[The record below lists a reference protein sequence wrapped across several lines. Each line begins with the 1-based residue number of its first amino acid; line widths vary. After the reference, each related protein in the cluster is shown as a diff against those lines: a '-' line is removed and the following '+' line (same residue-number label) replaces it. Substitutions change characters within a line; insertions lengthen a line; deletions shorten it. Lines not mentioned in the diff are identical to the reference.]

1 MYSLINTPTLLKVNT
16 MPCQFTADFS
26 KTKNALN
33 YIKKIIG
40 MHDLNDL
47 DDKFHK
53 ICIIYTN
60 NSLEETR
67 MWKTRASTHLKEL
80 NIWTLSSKSDSTF
93 NNLATIQEG
102 LLSIKDINN
111 LPDVIIMC
119 GHDKRANDMVTLI
132 QRFENQIKFHNSI
145 NKAPIFE
152 IFFDEADKQLSIITK
167 FLRSNIIRRI
177 DGQEGSLV
185 SIMFIS
191 ATLYDNFWKML
202 KNEGINSGLDFS
214 WLTESMESIAYE
226 KGFTNFDDY
235 FQELLNQYRKIS
247 DHNQIQYNNQTQVP
261 LDYVKGCYNIL
272 EKYVKINKKPFTV
285 YAPAKNTVKSHNEM
299 SEFFTSNNC
308 VCLVHNG
315 TFKEFRFPNKS
326 VITIDD
332 FRKKYNITGEF
343 FDVLIKFRKEYP
355 DFNLAITGHNT
366 IERGITFNT
375 LGFQFTHCILS
386 SYHSNHL
393 ETLLQMLGRNDGDV
407 KYVGIFNIIS
417 TQKIF
422 KLSENAVKRLTN
434 IIITKPETINYE
446 DFEDINDEEYYC
458 KTVPIV
464 LPIQSDKFS
473 IFEKKGNRYNREE
486 IIKFL
491 KENGCDWISSDK
503 YSEDSLLLISSP
515 KNVLTEK
522 AQKTNQSAYQ
532 KLILSGIE
540 SVQNNKKRVLGLKF
554 KDDNQKRKKCWGIFI
569 DIILKNRIIIYRWD
583 GTNL

>member
-1 MYSLINTPTLLKVNT
+1 MYSQINTPTLLKVNT

-40 MHDLNDL
+40 MHDLNDF

-67 MWKTRASTHLKEL
+67 MWKARANTHLKEL

-132 QRFENQIKFHNSI
+132 QRFETQIKFHTSI
-145 NKAPIFE
+145 DKIPIFE
-152 IFFDEADKQLSIITK
+152 IFFDEADKQLSIISK
-167 FLRSNIIRRI
+167 FLRSNIVRRN
-177 DGQEGSLV
+177 DGQEGSLI

-214 WLTESMESIAYE
+214 WLTESMETVAVE

-261 LDYVKGCYNIL
+261 LDYVKGCYNTL
-272 EKYVKINKKPFTV
+272 EEYVKNNKKPFTV

-299 SEFFTSNNC
+299 SDFFISKNC

-315 TFKEFRFPNKS
+315 TFKEFRFPNNY

-332 FRKKYNITGEF
+332 FRKKYNVEGEF
-343 FDVLIKFRKEYP
+343 FNVLIKFRKEYP
-355 DFNLAITGHNT
+355 DCNLAITGHNT

-375 LGFQFTHCILS
+375 IGFQFTHCILS

-393 ETLLQMLGRNDGDV
+393 ETLLQMLGRNDGDK

-422 KLSENAVKRLTN
+422 KLSDSAVKRLTN

-446 DFEDINDEEYYC
+446 DFEEINDEEYYC
-458 KTVPIV
+458 KTIPLVINVPEN
-464 LPIQSDKFS
+464 KFC

-486 IIKFL
+486 IIKYL

-503 YSEDSLLLISSP
+503 YSEELLLIITSP
-515 KNVLTEK
+515 KNELTEK
-522 AQKTNQSAYQ
+522 AQKTTQTAYQ

-540 SVQNNKKRVLGLKF
+540 SKENNKKRVLGLKF
-554 KDDNQKRKKCWGIFI
+554 KDENQKRKKCWGIFI

-583 GTNL
+583 GTKL

>member
-53 ICIIYTN
+53 ICLIYTN

-67 MWKTRASTHLKEL
+67 MWKARANTHLKEL

-102 LLSIKDINN
+102 LLSIKDISN

-132 QRFENQIKFHNSI
+132 QRFETQIKFHTSI
-145 NKAPIFE
+145 DKIPIFE
-152 IFFDEADKQLSIITK
+152 IFFDEADKQLSIISK
-167 FLRSNIIRRI
+167 FLRSNIVRRN
-177 DGQEGSLV
+177 DGIEGSLI

-191 ATLYDNFWKML
+191 ATLYENFWKML
-202 KNEGINSGLDFS
+202 KNEGINNGLDFS
-214 WLTESMESIAYE
+214 WLTENMESIAYE
-226 KGFTNFDDY
+226 KGFDSFDEY
-235 FQELLNQYRKIS
+235 FLELLSQYRKIS
-247 DHNQIQYNNQTQVP
+247 DHNQIINNNLTQNP
-261 LDYVKGCYNIL
+261 IEYVKVCYNIL
-272 EKYVKINKKPFTV
+272 EEYVKINKKPFTV

-299 SEFFTSNNC
+299 SDFFTSNNC

-315 TFKEFRFPNKS
+315 TFKEFRFPNKD

-332 FRKKYNITGEF
+332 FRKKYNIEGEF
-343 FDVLIKFRKEYP
+343 FNVLIKFRQQYP
-355 DFNLAITGHNT
+355 NCNLAITGHNT

-375 LGFQFTHCILS
+375 LGFQFTHCIIS

-393 ETLLQMLGRNDGDV
+393 ETLLQMLGRNDGDK
-407 KYVGIFNIIS
+407 KYVGVFNIIS

-422 KLSENAVKRLTN
+422 KLSDNAVKRLTN
-434 IIITKPETINYE
+434 IILTKPETINYE
-446 DFEDINDEEYYC
+446 DFEEINDEEYYC
-458 KTVPIV
+458 KTVPIIIDI
-464 LPIQSDKFS
+464 PQDKFS
-473 IFEKKGNRYNREE
+473 IFEKKGTRYDRKE
-486 IIKFL
+486 IFKFL
-491 KENGCDWISSDK
+491 KDNGCDWIGPDN
-503 YSEDSLLLISSP
+503 YSEELLIQLSSP
-515 KNVLTEK
+515 KNELTEK
-522 AQKTNQSAYQ
+522 AKKTKQTAYQ
-532 KLILSGIE
+532 KLILTGVE
-540 SVQNNKKRVLGLKF
+540 SKNNNKKKVLGLKF
-554 KDDNQKRKKCWGIFI
+554 NTENLKSQKCWGIFI
-569 DIILKNRIIIYRWD
+569 DIVLKNRVIIYRWD
-583 GTNL
+583 GSKL